1 MAAEDPLPPVAE
13 SPEEAVGITQAN
25 DGDPP
30 RLADWM
36 RRTITNGHT
45 PVNATDLDDFSF
57 KSKDLAHGI
66 GASCERC
73 QAVDRGSRPD
83 QGEKE
88 FRSQKD
94 AGGGG
99 ETRRPASEIECRHG
113 RPEGF
118 QLAPIEGMVGILAT
132 GEMAEDQR
140 DLEVA
145 ERVPIGRQLRQL
157 VGRKPQAV
165 DAGIDMES

>member
-1 MAAEDPLPPVAE
+1 MPPVAE

-66 GASCERC
+66 GTSCERC
-73 QAVDRGSRPD
+73 QAVDRGPRPD
-83 QGEKE
+83 QSKVE
-88 FRSQKD
+88 FRPQKD

-99 ETRRPASEIECRHG
+99 EARGQAGKIEGRHG
-113 RPEGF
+113 
-118 QLAPIEGMVGILAT
+118 APGNP
-132 GEMAEDQR
+132 R
-140 DLEVA
+140 
-145 ERVPIGRQLRQL
+145 
-157 VGRKPQAV
+157 
-165 DAGIDMES
+165 AGAG